1 MATFFLLIAGGLVT
15 SNDAG
20 LAVPDWPL
28 SFGKVMPDMVGGVF
42 YEHGHRMIAASVG
55 FLTILLALWLSRSE
69 KRSWVRGFG
78 WLSLAAVIIQGGLGG
93 LTVLLMLPP
102 AVSVLHA
109 SLAQTFFCLVVT
121 IAFVTSK
128 RWMVP
133 EQWGKT
139 TTWNREAATA
149 AVMLGVIYIQLILG
163 ATVRHSGMVGGS
175 KGAELVMPA
184 LLIHILG
191 ALVVTAAVL
200 HGVFSITKKIR
211 AGMVAGISYWL
222 FGLLLVQITLGI
234 GAYMV
239 RLSVPTRIQ
248 PLPMHVGVTT
258 AHLAVGALMLA
269 SSIVLMLRLTR
280 TDPGG
285 MAEIISGDPAEEH
298 S

>member
-78 WLSLAAVIIQGGLGG
+78 WVSLAAVIIQGGLGG

-102 AVSVLHA
+102 AVSILHA

-128 RWMVP
+128 QWMVP
-133 EQWGKT
+133 GQWGKT
-139 TTWNREAATA
+139 VTWNREAATA

-222 FGLLLVQITLGI
+222 FALLLVQITLGI

-248 PLPMHVGVTT
+248 PLPMDVAVTT

-269 SSIVLMLRLTR
+269 SSIVLMLRLMR

-285 MAEIISGDPAEEH
+285 MAEIIPGDPAEEH